1 MKMWPIKTNYM
12 EWDDY
17 KKKIDF
23 LDVFWWQQGVR
34 RRNLKNL

>member
-1 MKMWPIKTNYM
+1 MLFNKTKYM

-23 LDVFWWQQGVR
+23 LDVFWWQQSVR
-34 RRNLKNL
+34 KKNLKNLQ